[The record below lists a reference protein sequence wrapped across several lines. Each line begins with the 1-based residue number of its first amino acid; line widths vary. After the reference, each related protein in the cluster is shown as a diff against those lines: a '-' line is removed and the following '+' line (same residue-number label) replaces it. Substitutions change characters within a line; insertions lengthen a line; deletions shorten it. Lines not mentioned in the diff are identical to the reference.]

1 MKENIATINTPSMY
15 HRQVRDLGNLAHYKA
30 IEFYMIFAYC
40 TSAFKGILSEAHFNI
55 MERIKELISTIMNP
69 FPKDSTEIKLF
80 EFRVSILLQNIEKE
94 LGSNC
99 CTLATHSVKH
109 FPE

>member
-1 MKENIATINTPSMY
+1 MY
-15 HRQVRDLGNLAHYKA
+15 HRQVRHLGNLAHYKA

-40 TSAFKGILSEAHFNI
+40 TPAFKGILSKAHFEI
-55 MERIKELISTIMNP
+55 MEGIRDLISTIMNP
-69 FPKDSTEIKLF
+69 FPKNSTQIKVF
-80 EFRVSILLQNIEKE
+80 EFKVNTLLRNVENE